1 MKKQLLL
8 VMLCAGM
15 FCGTE
20 AQGQETERLSGYVQ
34 AERFTKEKLNT
45 MLFSTSVDPH
55 WFQKGNNFWYE
66 YKTSN
71 GKAWYVVDPV
81 AKTKRSL
88 FDLDDIAAQ
97 ITEIVKDPFT
107 AQQLPIQKLEA
118 GEDGR
123 TFTFQITSSQDAKKD
138 STDKDK
144 GPKKEIFFFS
154 YDYPTRKLTWLQDK
168 KKETEYPDWASFSP
182 DGKTVVYAKDLNLYR
197 MSREDYEKL
206 KKDDK
211 DSTVTDIQLTT
222 FGVKDFGFG
231 QPYSLLNTDTLCN
244 GKRKAVW
251 GIVWSP
257 DSRYFA
263 VTATDERAVKDLWVI
278 NSMASPRPTLETYKY
293 QMPGEKEA
301 PVEHLF
307 LFDMND
313 NSHKEIR
320 TSAFKDQT
328 LRLARKPWR
337 QKDRDRKEVASVWLG
352 DNNRFFVTRSSRDLH
367 RIDICSYTI
376 GQDSICPIIEERMN
390 TYQEVRPLATI
401 GDGKELIQWSE
412 RDGWAHLYLY
422 DGEGNL
428 KNRITR
434 GPWHVDQI
442 VKVDEAKRV
451 VYFLANG
458 KDKDENPYYE
468 HLYRVGLDGSGLQQV
483 TPGDY
488 FHTVSMDDNAAF
500 VVNNY
505 SRVNTIPRTDLMD
518 SNGRKLMT
526 LEESDFSG
534 LLAAGYQFPEPFKV
548 KAADGVTDLYGVMYK
563 PFNFDST
570 ALYPIIDY
578 VYPGPQVEATVYPFS
593 RMSVRT
599 DRLAQAGFVVI
610 TVGNR
615 GGHPSRSK
623 WYHNFGYGNLRDYG
637 LADQKAAIEQLTNR
651 YPFIDINR
659 VGIHG
664 HSGGGFMSTAA
675 ILQYPDFFKA
685 AVSCAGNHDNRIYNR
700 WWSETHHGVKEVVSE
715 KGDTTFVYNIKTN
728 EEIAGR
734 LKGHLMLVHGDIDNN
749 VHPGNTLRVADALIR
764 AGKRFDMLLLPQ
776 QRHGFGDMDEYFYWR
791 MVDYFSRNLLG
802 EQETSVDIPKR

>member
-8 VMLCAGM
+8 MTLCVGM

-20 AQGQETERLSGYVQ
+20 AQGQDAERLSGYVQ

-55 WFQKGNNFWYE
+55 WFQKGNSFWYE
-66 YKTSN
+66 YKTGN

-81 AKTKRSL
+81 AKTKRPL

-97 ITEIVKDPFT
+97 ITEIVKDPFI

-138 STDKDK
+138 TTDKDK

-154 YDYPTRKLTWLQDK
+154 YDYPTRKLTWLEDK
-168 KKETEYPDWASFSP
+168 KKETKYPDWASFSP

-244 GKRKAVW
+244 GKRKGVW

-263 VTATDERAVKDLWVI
+263 VTVEDERAVKDLWVI

-313 NSHKEIR
+313 NSYKEIR

-328 LRLARKPWR
+328 LRLARRPWE
-337 QKDRDRKEVASVWLG
+337 QKDRDRKEVANVWLG
-352 DNNRFFVTRSSRDLH
+352 DNDRFFVTRSSRDLH
-367 RIDICSYTI
+367 RIDICSYTV
-376 GQDSICPIIEERMN
+376 GQDSIRPIIEERMN

-401 GDGKELIQWSE
+401 GNGKELIQWSE

-468 HLYRVGLDGSGLQQV
+468 HLYRVGLDGNGLQQV

-599 DRLAQAGFVVI
+599 DRLAQAGFIVI

-637 LADQKAAIEQLTNR
+637 LADQKAAIEQLANR
-651 YPFIDINR
+651 YSFIDINR

-675 ILQYPDFFKA
+675 ILQYPDFFKV

-728 EEIAGR
+728 EEIANR

-749 VHPGNTLRVADALIR
+749 VHPGNTLRVVDALIR

-802 EQETSVDIPKR
+802 EQEISVDIPKR

>member
-376 GQDSICPIIEERMN
+376 GQDSIRPIIEERMN

-637 LADQKAAIEQLTNR
+637 LADQKAAIEQLANR

>member
-1 MKKQLLL
+1 
-8 VMLCAGM
+8 MLCAGM
-15 FCGTE
+15 LHGAG
-20 AQGQETERLSGYVQ
+20 AQAQDVERLPGYVQ

-45 MLFSTSVDPH
+45 MLFSTTVDPH
-55 WFQKGNNFWYE
+55 WFQKGNCFWYE
-66 YKTSN
+66 YKTSE

-81 AKTKRSL
+81 AKTKRPL
-88 FDLDDIAAQ
+88 FDLDDVAAQ

-118 GEDGR
+118 QEDGR
-123 TFTFQITSSQDAKKD
+123 TFTFHIVSSQDAKKD
-138 STDKDK
+138 TTDKK
-144 GPKKEIFFFS
+144 EPKNKKELFFFS
-154 YDYPTRKLTWLQDK
+154 YDYPTRKLTWLEDK

-197 MSREDYEKL
+197 MTREDYEKL

-244 GKRKAVW
+244 GKRKGVW
-251 GIVWSP
+251 GVWSP

-263 VTATDERAVKDLWVI
+263 ITVEDEREVKDLWVI

-301 PVEHLF
+301 PQYHLF

-328 LRLARKPWR
+328 LRVARRPWQQR
-337 QKDRDRKEVASVWLG
+337 DRDRKEVASVWLG

-376 GQDSICPIIEERMN
+376 GQDSIRPIIEERMN
-390 TYQEVRPLATI
+390 TYQEVRPLAALAN
-401 GDGKELIQWSE
+401 GKELIQWSE

-458 KDKDENPYYE
+458 KEKDENPYYE
-468 HLYRVGLDGSGLQQV
+468 HLYRANLDGSGLQMV
-483 TPGDY
+483 TPGNY
-488 FHTVSMDDNAAF
+488 FHIASMDDNAAF

-518 SNGRKLMT
+518 ASGRKLMS
-526 LEESDFSG
+526 LEESDFSQ

-563 PFNFDST
+563 PFDFDST
-570 ALYPIIDY
+570 RTYPIIDY

-593 RMSVRT
+593 RMGVRT
-599 DRLAQAGFVVI
+599 DRLAQAGFIVV

-637 LADQKAAIEQLTNR
+637 LADQKAAIIQLADR
-651 YPFIDINR
+651 CKFIDINR

-715 KGDTTFVYNIKTN
+715 KGDTTFVYNIRTN
-728 EEIAGR
+728 EEIAGQ

-749 VHPGNTLRVADALIR
+749 VHPGNTLRVVDALIR
-764 AGKRFDMLLLPQ
+764 AGKRFDMLMLPQ

-791 MVDYFSRNLLG
+791 MVDYFSHNLLG

>member
-15 FCGTE
+15 FYGTE
-20 AQGQETERLSGYVQ
+20 AEGQEAERLSGYVQ

-55 WFQKGNNFWYE
+55 WFRKGSSFWYE
-66 YKTSN
+66 YKTGN
-71 GKAWYVVDPV
+71 GKVWYVVDPV
-81 AKTKRSL
+81 AKTKRPL

-123 TFTFQITSSQDAKKD
+123 TFTFQITSSQEAKKD

-144 GPKKEIFFFS
+144 GSKKEIFFFS
-154 YDYPTRKLTWLQDK
+154 YDYPTRKLTWLKEK

-244 GKRKAVW
+244 GKRKGVW

-263 VTATDERAVKDLWVI
+263 VTVEDERAVKDLWVI

-301 PVEHLF
+301 PVQHLF

-313 NSHKEIR
+313 NSYKEIR

-352 DNNRFFVTRSSRDLH
+352 DNNRFFVTRS
-367 RIDICSYTI
+367 
-376 GQDSICPIIEERMN
+376 ERMN
-390 TYQEVRPLATI
+390 TYQEVRPLAAV

-458 KDKDENPYYE
+458 KEKDENPYYE

-599 DRLAQAGFVVI
+599 DRLAQAGFIVI

-637 LADQKAAIEQLTNR
+637 LADQKAAIEQLANR
-651 YPFIDINR
+651 YSFIDINR

-728 EEIAGR
+728 EEIASR

-791 MVDYFSRNLLG
+791 MVDYFSRHLLG

>member
-376 GQDSICPIIEERMN
+376 GQDSIRPIIEERMN

-637 LADQKAAIEQLTNR
+637 LADQKAAIEQLANR
-651 YPFIDINR
+651 YSFIDINR

>member
-20 AQGQETERLSGYVQ
+20 AKGQEAERLSGYVQ

-55 WFQKGNNFWYE
+55 WFRKGSSFWYE
-66 YKTSN
+66 YKTGN
-71 GKAWYVVDPV
+71 GKVWYVVDPV
-81 AKTKRSL
+81 AKTKRPL

-123 TFTFQITSSQDAKKD
+123 TFTFQITSSQEVKKD

-154 YDYPTRKLTWLQDK
+154 YDYPTRKLTWLKEK

-244 GKRKAVW
+244 GKRKGVW

-263 VTATDERAVKDLWVI
+263 VTVEDERAVKDLWVI

-301 PVEHLF
+301 PVQHLF

-313 NSHKEIR
+313 NSYKEIR

-367 RIDICSYTI
+367 RIDICSYTV

-390 TYQEVRPLATI
+390 TYQEVRPLAAV

-458 KDKDENPYYE
+458 KEKDENPYYE
-468 HLYRVGLDGSGLQQV
+468 LLYRVGLDGSGLQQV

-599 DRLAQAGFVVI
+599 DRLAQAGFIVI

-637 LADQKAAIEQLTNR
+637 LADQKAAIEQLANR
-651 YPFIDINR
+651 YSFIDINR

-728 EEIAGR
+728 EEIASR

-776 QRHGFGDMDEYFYWR
+776 QRRYGRIF
-791 MVDYFSRNLLG
+791 LLAYG
-802 EQETSVDIPKR
+802 RLFLPPLIG

>member
-1 MKKQLLL
+1 M
-8 VMLCAGM
+8 MLCAGLLH
-15 FCGTE
+15 GTS
-20 AQGQETERLSGYVQ
+20 AYSQSSERLPGYVQ

-45 MLFSTSVDPH
+45 MLFSTTVDPH
-55 WFQKGNNFWYE
+55 WFQNGNSFWYE

-71 GKAWYVVDPV
+71 GNAWYVVNPS
-81 AKTKRSL
+81 AKSKHPL
-88 FDLDDIAAQ
+88 FNLDEIASQ
-97 ITEIVKDPFT
+97 LTEIVKAPFT

-118 GEDGR
+118 QADGR

-138 STDKDK
+138 STDKKDDK
-144 GPKKEIFFFS
+144 NKKEIFFFS
-154 YDYPTRKLTWLQDK
+154 YDYPTRKLTWLEDK

-257 DSRYFA
+257 DSRHFA
-263 VTATDERAVKDLWVI
+263 VTVEDSRTVKDLWVI

-301 PVEHLF
+301 PVEHLY
-307 LFDMND
+307 LFDMSN
-313 NSHKEIR
+313 NSYKEIR
-320 TSAFKDQT
+320 TSAFKDQS
-328 LRLARKPWR
+328 LGLVRKPR
-337 QKDRDRKEVASVWLG
+337 LQKQRDMKEQANYWLG
-352 DNNRFFVTRSSRDLH
+352 DNKRFFLTRSSRDLH

-376 GQDSICPIIEERMN
+376 GEDSIRPMIEERMN
-390 TYQEVRPLATI
+390 TYQEIRPLAAVN
-401 GDGKELIQWSE
+401 DGKEFVHWSE

-422 DGEGNL
+422 DDKGNL
-428 KNRITR
+428 KNRITS

-442 VKVDEAKRV
+442 VKVDDAKRV

-458 KDKDENPYYE
+458 KEKDENPYYE
-468 HLYRVGLDGSGLQQV
+468 HLYRVNLDGSGLQLV
-483 TPGDY
+483 TEGHY
-488 FHTVSMDDNAAF
+488 FHNVRIDDNAQYI
-500 VVNNY
+500 VNNY
-505 SRVNTIPRTDLMD
+505 SRVNTIPCTDLLD
-518 SNGRKLMT
+518 NTGRKIMK
-526 LEESDFSG
+526 LEESDFSQ
-534 LLAAGYQFPEPFKV
+534 LLAAGYKFPEPFKV

-570 ALYPIIDY
+570 KVYPIIDY

-599 DRLAQAGFVVI
+599 DRLAQAGFIVVS
-610 TVGNR
+610 VGNR

-623 WYHNFGYGNLRDYG
+623 WYHNYGYGNLRDYG
-637 LADQKAAIEQLTNR
+637 LADQKAAIIQLADK
-651 YPFIDINR
+651 YKFIDVNR

-675 ILQYPDFFKA
+675 ILQYPDFFKV

-700 WWSETHHGVKEVVSE
+700 WWSETHHGVKEVVTD
-715 KGDTTFVYNIKTN
+715 KGDTTFVYQIKTN
-728 EEIAGR
+728 PEIAKQ

-749 VHPGNTLRVADALIR
+749 VHPGNSLRVVDALIR
-764 AGKRFDMLLLPQ
+764 ANKRFDMLVLPQ
-776 QRHGFGDMDEYFYWR
+776 QRHSFGDMDEYFYWR
-791 MVDYFSRNLLG
+791 LVDYFSQHLLG
-802 EQETSVDIPKR
+802 KQETSVNIPNR

>member
-15 FCGTE
+15 FCGTK
-20 AQGQETERLSGYVQ
+20 AKGQEAERLSGYVQ

-55 WFQKGNNFWYE
+55 WFRKGSSFWYE
-66 YKTSN
+66 YKTGN
-71 GKAWYVVDPV
+71 GKVWYVVDPV
-81 AKTKRSL
+81 AKTKRPL

-123 TFTFQITSSQDAKKD
+123 TFTFQITSSQEAKKD

-154 YDYPTRKLTWLQDK
+154 YDYPTRKLTWLKEK

-244 GKRKAVW
+244 GKRKGVW

-263 VTATDERAVKDLWVI
+263 VTVEDERAVKDLWVI

-301 PVEHLF
+301 PVQHLF

-313 NSHKEIR
+313 NSYKEIC

-367 RIDICSYTI
+367 RIDICSYTV

-390 TYQEVRPLATI
+390 TYQEVRPLAAV

-458 KDKDENPYYE
+458 KEKDENPYYE

-599 DRLAQAGFVVI
+599 DRLAQAGFIVI

-637 LADQKAAIEQLTNR
+637 LADQKAAIEQLANR
-651 YPFIDINR
+651 YSFIDINR

-728 EEIAGR
+728 EEIASR

-776 QRHGFGDMDEYFYWR
+776 QPSSKAKYSSATDSELVPYGRLFLPPLIG
-791 MVDYFSRNLLG
+791 
-802 EQETSVDIPKR
+802 

>member
-376 GQDSICPIIEERMN
+376 GQDSIRPIIEERMN

-526 LEESDFSG
+526 LEESDFSQ

-637 LADQKAAIEQLTNR
+637 LADQKAAIEQLANR